1 MSADI
6 KVLRQYQHT
15 RAPIKGIAGSDDL
28 SPYLDLNVDAEAIA
42 HEATCMARSPKE
54 CVLQSVRTDTSTDGK
69 SKLDSRGP
77 SMGTRGST
85 CKPPYLSPAEDR

>member
-15 RAPIKGIAGSDDL
+15 RAPIQGIAGSDDL
-28 SPYLDLNVDAEAIA
+28 LPYLELNVDAEAIA

-54 CVLQSVRTDTSTDGK
+54 CVLQAVKSDMSTDGK
-69 SKLDSRGP
+69 SKLDSRGS

-85 CKPPYLSPAEDR
+85 CKPPYLTSADGR